1 MRDLEGLGDLRIVG
15 LGPVT
20 EGHTGLLKLKGSMR
34 DLLGFRI

>member
-1 MRDLEGLGDLRIVG
+1 MRDLEGLRDLRIVG

-20 EGHTGLLKLKGSMR
+20 EGHTGLLKGSMR